1 MSAYSHGPAYLC
13 CWIFKSM
20 PGYQIIRRRK
30 MEQNYLIAT
39 ASTCDLTNDY
49 LAEHNIPFI
58 KYSYAIDETVYYDDC
73 SEATRQ
79 DIYRKMRNGALL
91 TTSAINTYAYR
102 EFFECLIEKENKNIV
117 FLDMSKALS
126 ASHKFAEEAIEELKK
141 KYPAITINYVDTCC
155 VSGGLGFLVMN
166 AVKNY
171 EAGFTYEQ
179 NLKWI
184 EDNKFRI
191 AHRFTV
197 DDLNYLKRGGRVSN
211 SAALVGTLLNIK
223 PVLYVPNE
231 GTLLVSSKV
240 RGRKKALNTIID
252 SIIEEIGRPDNME
265 FLINHADCL
274 EDAEY
279 VKNKLMEK
287 FPSIKSIKIQGLG
300 VVIGAHCGPGLFAIF
315 YMCEGRTP

>member
-1 MSAYSHGPAYLC
+1 
-13 CWIFKSM
+13 
-20 PGYQIIRRRK
+20 

-39 ASTCDLTNDY
+39 ASTCDLTKDY

-58 KYSYAIDETVYYDDC
+58 KYSYTIDETVYYDDC
-73 SEATRQ
+73 SEATRHEV
-79 DIYRKMRNGALL
+79 YKKMRNGVLL
-91 TTSAINTYAYR
+91 TTAAINTYAYR
-102 EFFECLIEKENKNIV
+102 EFFETLIEEEHKNIV
-117 FLDMSKALS
+117 FLDMAKAMS

-141 KYPAITINYVDTCC
+141 KYPDIIIDYVDTCC
-155 VSGGLGFLVMN
+155 ISGGLGLLVMN
-166 AVKNY
+166 VVKKY
-171 EAGFTYEQ
+171 EAGFTFEQ
-179 NLKWI
+179 TLQWI

-197 DDLNYLKRGGRVSN
+197 DDLSYLKRGGRVSN

-252 SIIEEIGRPDNME
+252 SIINEIGKPDDVE
-265 FLINHADCL
+265 FLINHADCE

-279 VKNKLMEK
+279 VKSKLLEK
-287 FPSIKSIKIQGLG
+287 FPSIKSFAIQGLG
-300 VVIGAHCGPGLFAIF
+300 VVIGAHCGPGLLAIF
-315 YMCEGRTP
+315 YMCKERTP